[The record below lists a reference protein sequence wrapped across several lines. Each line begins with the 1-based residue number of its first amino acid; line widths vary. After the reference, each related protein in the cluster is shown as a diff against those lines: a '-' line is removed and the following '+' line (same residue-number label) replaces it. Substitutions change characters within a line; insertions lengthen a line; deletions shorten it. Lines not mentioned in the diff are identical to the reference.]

1 MTRFTCHKL
10 ARAGLLVLFLTTLA
24 LMFGAR
30 AAFAQDPDPPP
41 PPDPITQIFQYVIQF
56 PTDSLVETLTQAV
69 QAILTKSIEPL
80 EQVFSATLARWV
92 TASPG
97 VATPTGGL
105 VDGTDVMTPAWNLT
119 SRIAIL
125 LWPLTLAV
133 TAVIAAKDVVAARTW
148 GIGDL
153 KQALG
158 TWLTA
163 VILSA
168 SSLYWMDLANR
179 FANAT
184 THAILD
190 LSFTGAAGFDP
201 NLLTSILIGS
211 AVIVLGM
218 TGLGLIIAIIVLIM
232 GISILAALIFQFVA
246 RFALLYVL
254 VAIAPIVIMLGVMP
268 PLRWFTLTWL
278 RGFVM
283 VLAIGPV
290 NALLLKLVMVLGV
303 RGISNDPITAFV
315 NFMATAGV
323 LSALLTVNYTLIRFV
338 FGAVGQVAQRAV
350 GTVTAAGT
358 LALAAV
364 GGIATAG
371 AVGAAGAAGGTMGGG
386 SSLGGGGAG
395 GLANPRALGAG
406 LETAGTVL
414 ARSGGAGRGFGAALW
429 GVGSALKQGNSRNG
443 QNASANAPRSNGG
456 TASPRSNRGSSNGAP
471 SSNATEPPPSNNG
484 PDATSHDA
492 DRTANAPG
500 ATAEPS
506 SKRMAEREGSHR
518 GEVETSR
525 TPQASSPIQPTSIPT
540 PTPRRADAQPAPAE
554 VSQVRQTG
562 GMSPIGSDNSQASMR
577 HPFQN
582 VQTATRST
590 VTPDAESLI
599 TLLDSPLDERVRP
612 LAEAYAG
619 DANQQV
625 SAVQGTVAALS
636 ALEAHHGVPPRT
648 VADSWERTMGTV
660 VQAARGGL
668 PLETMA
674 NDAGYRGDVTQFI
687 GARVEAGL
695 EAVQASTRP
704 PLFPRAHDPVSYPWH
719 AQVAP
724 HDLEVGQQIAT
735 MLGAPPADA
744 QQFANMYH
752 QIRSPENGGGW
763 NAGVRFRGAVHE
775 VASIEPRRRLGAL
788 DARVHTMEQQGGVPA
803 SAVRPWRVYMSRRQ
817 LRQE

>member
-24 LMFGAR
+24 LVFGAR
-30 AAFAQDPDPPP
+30 AAFAQDPDPP

-56 PTDSLVETLTQAV
+56 PTDSLVETLTQAI

-97 VATPTGGL
+97 IATPTDGL

-184 THAILD
+184 TRAILD

-211 AVIVLGM
+211 AVIVLSM
-218 TGLGLIIAIIVLIM
+218 TGLGLIIAVIVLIM

-315 NFMATAGV
+315 NFTAAAGV

-371 AVGAAGAAGGTMGGG
+371 AVGAAGAAGGAVGGG

-414 ARSGGAGRGFGAALW
+414 ARSGGVGRGFGAALW

-456 TASPRSNRGSSNGAP
+456 TASPRPTRGSLNGA
-471 SSNATEPPPSNNG
+471 SNSNATEPPPPNNG
-484 PDATSHDA
+484 PDTTSHDG

-500 ATAEPS
+500 ATAELGS
-506 SKRMAEREGSHR
+506 QRIAERDGSDDSAN
-518 GEVETSR
+518 VETNR
-525 TPQASSPIQPTSIPT
+525 TPQASIPMHPTNLPT
-540 PTPRRADAQPAPAE
+540 TTPRRADARQEPVAA
-554 VSQVRQTG
+554 SQVMQTG
-562 GMSPIGSDNSQASMR
+562 GMSPTSSGSSQGAMR

-582 VQTATRST
+582 VQTAPRST
-590 VTPDAESLI
+590 VSPDAESLI

-612 LAEAYAG
+612 LAEAYG
-619 DANQQV
+619 VDTNQQV
-625 SAVQGTVAALS
+625 SAVQGAVAALS

-648 VADSWERTMGTV
+648 VAESWDHTMGTI

-668 PLETMA
+668 RLETMA

-695 EAVQASTRP
+695 EAVQTSMRP
-704 PLFPRAHDPVSYPWH
+704 PLFPRAHEPVSHPWH

-735 MLGAPPADA
+735 MLGTPPADA

-752 QIRSPENGGGW
+752 QVRSPENGGGW
-763 NAGVRFRGAVHE
+763 NAGVRFREAVYE
-775 VASIEPRRRLGAL
+775 VASMEPPRRLGAL
-788 DARVHTMEQQGGVPA
+788 DARVHVMEQQGAVPA